1 MKRFFLSLTL
11 ATAAAFAVAQPKKT
25 VTTTTTTTKSGKSEI
40 LVIKNGDTTR
50 VIMPDLN
57 TAMKDFTTTISENAP
72 RVESI
77 DTTINGKR
85 IQKVTVIS
93 KSDTSVVDL
102 TKLAEEFSNAGT
114 AVGKELDKTIKV
126 IQMTVDSSF
135 KGDNKVIIM
144 KKSTTGNFNTDGATD
159 GPLIIS
165 PSLGGDNIEMITINS
180 SEMIVNIDS
189 TDDDPHLLLVK
200 GKDTTALNFGGKEKG
215 KKAPSCSSISTSTTV
230 LDLGFNNWLYAN
242 NSISPTAGYE
252 NFRLNGGK
260 SIGVNIAK
268 LYSYNLVHQKLRIQ
282 TGIGIE
288 SNNYKFSN
296 NIALN
301 VTGDT
306 LSAVPMNDCS
316 KMRKYKLNPTYA
328 YVPLMLEFRSKPKDE
343 EHSFNI
349 AVGAEASY
357 LIAAKTKRVYNDA
370 NGDYNKEKL
379 RNDFLLNDYKFSAI
393 ARVGYGDLDFFVRYG
408 LTNLFRSNAVAPEVR
423 PIMIGL
429 TFGGF

>member
-11 ATAAAFAVAQPKKT
+11 AAAAVCAVAQPKKT
-25 VTTTTTTTKSGKSEI
+25 VTTTTTATTTKGGKTEI
-40 LVIKNGDTTR
+40 LVVKNGDTTH

-57 TAMKDFTTTISENAP
+57 AAMKDFSTSISENAP

-93 KSDTSVVDL
+93 KSDTNVIDL

-126 IQMTVDSSF
+126 IQMSVDSSF
-135 KGDNKVIIM
+135 KGENKVIIM
-144 KKSTTGNFNTDGATD
+144 KKSSTGNLNSDE
-159 GPLIIS
+159 PIIVS
-165 PSLGGDNIEMITINS
+165 PSLEGESVEVITINS
-180 SEMIVNIDS
+180 QQMIVNIDS
-189 TDDDPHLLLVK
+189 IEDEPHLLLVK
-200 GKDTTALNFGGKEKG
+200 GKDTTALNFGGKDKG
-215 KKAPSCSSISTSTTV
+215 KKVPSSSSISTSTTV

-242 NSISPTAGYE
+242 NSFTPTAGYD

-260 SIGVNIAK
+260 SIGVNVAK
-268 LYSYNLVHQKLRIQ
+268 LYSYNLIHQKLRLQ
-282 TGIGIE
+282 TGLGIE
-288 SNNYKFSN
+288 SSNYKFSN
-296 NIALN
+296 NVTLN

-306 LSAVPMNDCS
+306 LSAVAMNDGS

-328 YVPLMLEFRSKPKDE
+328 YIPLMLEFRSKPKDE

-370 NGDYNKEKL
+370 SGDYHKEKL

-423 PIMIGL
+423 PVMIGL

>member
-11 ATAAAFAVAQPKKT
+11 AAAAVCAVAQPKKT
-25 VTTTTTTTKSGKSEI
+25 VTTTTTTTTTKGGKTEI
-40 LVIKNGDTTR
+40 LVVKNGDTTH

-57 TAMKDFTTTISENAP
+57 AAMKDFSTSISENAP

-93 KSDTSVVDL
+93 KSDTNVIDL

-135 KGDNKVIIM
+135 KGENKVIIM
-144 KKSTTGNFNTDGATD
+144 KKSSTGNLNSDE
-159 GPLIIS
+159 PIIVS
-165 PSLGGDNIEMITINS
+165 PSLEGENVEVITINS
-180 SEMIVNIDS
+180 QQMIVNIDS
-189 TDDDPHLLLVK
+189 IEDEPHLLLVK
-200 GKDTTALNFGGKEKG
+200 GKDTTALNFGGKDKG
-215 KKAPSCSSISTSTTV
+215 KKSPSCSSISTSTTV

-242 NSISPTAGYE
+242 NGIAPTVGYE

-268 LYSYNLVHQKLRIQ
+268 LYSYNLINQKLRIQ

-288 SNNYKFSN
+288 SSNYKFSN
-296 NIALN
+296 NITLN

-306 LSAVPMNDCS
+306 LSAVPMNDGS

-357 LIAAKTKRVYNDA
+357 LIAAKTKRVFNDA
-370 NGDYNKEKL
+370 SGDYNKEKL
-379 RNDFLLNDYKFSAI
+379 RNDYLLNDYKFSAI

-423 PIMIGL
+423 PVMIGL